1 MKRLVHSI
9 GFPWLHLE
17 NEGVGSVIVVV
28 TLRRMAVELLGLFSP
43 LYVLSIGWDLGFT
56 TTISVLIVLGYYLL
70 IYVSKLVTMPLA
82 ENISFRLGYRRTLIL
97 SIIPFFL
104 FIALLAFSQSYP
116 FLLILVSVFWG
127 IHAALFWFGYHGLFI
142 KRGDHQHFG
151 KQTGLSQTFYILIGV
166 VTPILGGLMILK
178 FGYQFLF
185 LSAGAIFTLAMMV
198 ALLSKEIKPHQDA
211 RITSVLRLF
220 RTHKKVMLG
229 YFGWGLESS
238 LYGVVWPV
246 FLFLLVGKILAFG
259 EIIAAAVFVAALI
272 TYLTGLVVDRVGTKM
287 IINLGSMVGFLTW
300 LVRIVA
306 RTPLI
311 IVSVDSF
318 YRVAEQMLH
327 IPFLVRTYQKAV
339 DGGTGQSLYFM
350 EISLG
355 LGAVSGFL
363 LAGILVFAGF
373 SLGSIFLLASLGTLA
388 PILITR
394 K

>member
-28 TLRRMAVELLGLFSP
+28 TLRRMAVELLCLFSP

-56 TTISVLIVLGYYLL
+56 TTI
-70 IYVSKLVTMPLA
+70 
-82 ENISFRLGYRRTLIL
+82 
-97 SIIPFFL
+97 
-104 FIALLAFSQSYP
+104 
-116 FLLILVSVFWG
+116 SVFWG

-272 TYLTGLVVDRVGTKM
+272 TYLTGFVVGSVGTKK
-287 IINLGSMVGFLTW
+287 IFKFGSKGVFLTC
-300 LVRIVA
+300 LVRSVA
-306 RTPLI
+306 RTPLKT
-311 IVSVDSF
+311 VSVDSF
-318 YRVAEQMLH
+318 YRVAA
-327 IPFLVRTYQKAV
+327 K
-339 DGGTGQSLYFM
+339 
-350 EISLG
+350 
-355 LGAVSGFL
+355 
-363 LAGILVFAGF
+363 
-373 SLGSIFLLASLGTLA
+373 
-388 PILITR
+388 
-394 K
+394 